1 MDIER
6 RIKDMLSEQCDEETI
21 DNETKLQ
28 EDLNMD
34 SLSLVMLLVNLEET
48 FGIELDESDMNPF
61 DLITVQD
68 VADMVKKYRVEEND

>member
-21 DNETKLQ
+21 DNKTKLQ

-61 DLITVQD
+61 DLTTVQD